1 MQGGLT
7 IECTIS
13 CWSRTMRWRWS
24 AAATSAINIFKL
36 IRSRSLRM
44 TTYFP
49 PARSFW
55 NSALAIPA
63 EALRRPHGE
72 SKARKATAGGIDYA
86 ALLAN
91 GDPYAGIMSGKLPLS
106 WAPAQLVYD
115 SPDKK
120 QVVSGRVPGAL
131 IVPEVEKSIRAVK
144 SEMLLVTPY
153 LVPSE
158 D

>member
-1 MQGGLT
+1 
-7 IECTIS
+7 
-13 CWSRTMRWRWS
+13 
-24 AAATSAINIFKL
+24 
-36 IRSRSLRM
+36 
-44 TTYFP
+44 
-49 PARSFW
+49 
-55 NSALAIPA
+55 
-63 EALRRPHGE
+63 
-72 SKARKATAGGIDYA
+72 
-86 ALLAN
+86 
-91 GDPYAGIMSGKLPLS
+91 MSGKLPLS

-158 D
+158 DAMQALTELRRHEVRVRTLTNSLESCPAISAHSSSAKYRR